1 MTTLQPN
8 PYGAGPRLCDQPI
21 GDPSGEAVASLR
33 GYSYQ
38 LYASALAWLDLRTD
52 EELHLEVAEDYAIAA
67 ADALKAVQVKDTGP
81 TSVTI
86 NSQGVQ
92 DTILSFVKL
101 VEQNP
106 RQTVFVRYLTTSP
119 IGVERSTNDRASGK
133 ATLEYWREAAT
144 SADIA
149 PIRTVLLS
157 VRLPTA
163 VTEFIEARSD
173 SELRADLLKRIQ
185 WDCGQPDLAAIQGE
199 LAARLDQYG
208 SQNLGLKGDEGR
220 QLSGVVIKHILDA
233 VVKPKP
239 RRVLFPELAKL
250 LEDATSL
257 RVSRRVGNSFLEM
270 AAAKMAADSGSSSK
284 ALVPRVLEN
293 ERERPIPPILTLRK
307 NLVDDIIARATRNS
321 FVAISGASGMGK
333 TVLARL
339 ARRQLGGSWQIV
351 DLRNASAAETIPHLD
366 QASLELPSSRSTG
379 VILDDLNEIED
390 PVARRAVIR
399 ILSVAR
405 RNDILC
411 FVTSYNSPSA
421 RALTE
426 LGLSPDVCVSV
437 PDLSEDEVLEMVL
450 AAGGTK
456 HWMKTVYIAGGFGHP
471 QLVSALITGLSARK
485 WPAGELKD
493 LRHIQKSDDVEAER
507 FAARKQLVSAVPD
520 AAKSLLYRVSI
531 IIGRFDRG
539 TVLSLANLKPSIDN
553 PGEQLDLLIGPW
565 VEQYSKEQLRV
576 SPLLANAGGES
587 LDLDEQMAV
596 HRAIAEAYT
605 RDAALDIAK
614 ANVIF
619 LHGLRGKSTEA
630 LTRLAVGIH
639 FADKG
644 DRPHLSEWISGLRMH
659 RRDRPIY
666 PDDPRLSFL
675 LRIAQMLLIANSKSP
690 SPEAVKEC
698 WEAME
703 REGPAA
709 NDHDMQMAAV
719 LKLLLDQ
726 ELAGMLPDWIGK
738 IVQAAEYVEK
748 KPDVV
753 RSLSKPV
760 AGFDKPNFKG
770 MMFLFQMT
778 GIKSV
783 PQLQGVCERLDQ
795 LPAKTRDELLSNAA
809 QMPSD
814 FNLIVN
820 RAWQEQHERKDIDW
834 IDCAERYLRMAEI
847 AEKWGSRQLALR
859 CHIARGVMFDEYA
872 ADPTQA
878 LAALDEAE
886 KRHGAD
892 AILSRARAK
901 IHYRRKDHS
910 VALSLLR
917 AAAKD
922 AARTDHIEQ
931 SFMFREA
938 GISAA
943 ETGDWRE
950 AAEWFGA
957 AYEAASKSFD
967 HMLPMKIGLLADQG
981 VAEFKAGNL
990 EKALRLLSDAVD
1002 QLFAVNPKSSIKAA
1016 YCHRVIRHAALCVSV
1031 STTGKQRWLSD
1042 LQLGIVP
1049 GMCSNP
1055 EPADLSDL
1063 PFGHV
1068 TIVWYLLAEAE
1079 IAGGVDAGI
1088 AASVSDRLGGKRI
1101 ANLDVN
1107 LREARIGRAIREC
1120 NVDELV
1126 AALDDWV
1133 ASCIYL
1139 QELGDKFKEFTYES
1153 PAFGEICRPTL
1164 EQLALPIAR
1173 ATRTDS
1179 LLAFGMS
1186 AALQGRAEALALL
1199 KARAAV
1205 IGMEQTYVDLIG
1217 CMADCPISSDQE
1229 EYIVAAQINRVS
1241 KGGAGLQPDEVFVA
1255 GIRFIAR
1262 LNSSNLKSHVI
1273 PLLGQWMR
1281 TRWAFA
1287 LEHQTALLRSPAS
1300 SRPAIEGAISIKD
1313 DTLAYCA
1320 HLSLTVASAATS
1332 RLGTSFKEFLT
1343 QLSQPK
1349 A

>member
-1 MTTLQPN
+1 MTPLQPN
-8 PYGAGPRLCDQPI
+8 PYGAGPRLSDQPL
-21 GDPSGEAVASLR
+21 GDPSREAVASLR
-33 GYSYQ
+33 GYAYQ
-38 LYASALAWLDLRTD
+38 LYASALAWLDLGIE

-67 ADALKAVQVKDTGP
+67 SDALKAVQVKDTGP
-81 TSVTI
+81 TAVTI
-86 NSQGVQ
+86 NTQGVR
-92 DTILSFVKL
+92 DTIVSFVRL

-119 IGVERSTNDRASGK
+119 IGMERSTDDRASGK

-144 SADIA
+144 SADVA
-149 PIRTVLLS
+149 PLRTVLLS
-157 VRLPTA
+157 VGLPTA
-163 VTEFIEARSD
+163 VTDFMEVRSD
-173 SELRADLLKRIQ
+173 SELRNDLLKRIQ
-185 WDCGQPDLAAIQGE
+185 WDCGQPDLAAIQEE
-199 LAARLDQYG
+199 LGSRLDHYG

-220 QLSGVVIKHILDA
+220 QLSGIVIKHILDV

-239 RRVLFPELAKL
+239 RRVLFSELAKL

-257 RVSRRVGNSFLEM
+257 RVSRRVGNSLLEM
-270 AAAKMAADSGSSSK
+270 AAAKMAADRGSSSK
-284 ALVPRVLEN
+284 ALVPCVLEN
-293 ERERPIPPILTLRK
+293 EGERPMPPILTRRK
-307 NLVDDIIARATRNS
+307 NLVDDIIARAKRHS
-321 FVAISGASGMGK
+321 FVAICGASGMGK

-339 ARRQLGGSWQIV
+339 AGRQLGGNWKIV

-366 QASLELPSSRSTG
+366 QASLELPSSRSAG
-379 VILDDLNEIED
+379 VILDDLNEIEE
-390 PVARRAVIR
+390 PAARRAVIR
-399 ILSVAR
+399 VLSAAR

-411 FVTSYNSPSA
+411 FVTSYSPPSA
-421 RALTE
+421 RALSE
-426 LGLSPDVCVSV
+426 LGFSPDVCVSL
-437 PDLSEDEVLEMVL
+437 PDLSEDEVLEIVL

-471 QLVSALITGLSARK
+471 QLVSALIAGLSSRK
-485 WPAGELKD
+485 WPAEELKD

-507 FAARKQLVSAVPD
+507 VVARKQLVSAVPD

-531 IIGRFDRG
+531 IVGRFDRG
-539 TVLSLANLKPSIDN
+539 TVLSLASLEPSIHN

-565 VEQYSKEQLRV
+565 IEQYSKEQLRV
-576 SPLLANAGGES
+576 SPLFTSAGDEL
-587 LDLDEQMAV
+587 LDLDEQVAV
-596 HRAIAEAYT
+596 NRAIAEAYT
-605 RDAALDIAK
+605 RDAVLDIAK

-630 LTRLAVGIH
+630 LTRLAIGIH
-639 FADKG
+639 LADKS

-690 SPEAVKEC
+690 SLETIKEC

-709 NDHDMQMAAV
+709 NDPDMQMAAV
-719 LKLLLDQ
+719 SKLLLDQ
-726 ELAGMLPDWIGK
+726 ELATMLPDWIGR
-738 IVQAAEYVEK
+738 IVQVAEYAEK

-753 RSLSKPV
+753 RLLSKPV
-760 AGFDKPNFKG
+760 AGFEERNFKG
-770 MMFLFQMT
+770 VMFLFQMA

-783 PQLQGVCERLDQ
+783 SQLQGVFDRLDQ
-795 LPAKTRDELLSNAA
+795 LPIKTRNELLSVAA

-814 FNLIVN
+814 FSLIVN

-847 AEKWGSRQLALR
+847 AEKWGNRQLALR

-872 ADPTQA
+872 ADPTRA
-878 LAALDEAE
+878 LAALDKAE

-917 AAAKD
+917 SVAKD
-922 AARTDHIEQ
+922 AARNDHIEQ

-943 ETGDWRE
+943 ETGNWRE

-957 AYEAASKSFD
+957 AHEAASKMFD
-967 HMLPMKIGLLADQG
+967 HMLPMRVGLLADQG

-990 EKALRLLSDAVD
+990 EGALRLLSDAVS
-1002 QLFAVNPKSSIKAA
+1002 QLSAVDPKSSIKAA
-1016 YCHRVIRHAALCVSV
+1016 YCHRVIRHAAFCVSV
-1031 STTGKQRWLSD
+1031 LTTNKQRWLSD

-1063 PFGHV
+1063 PFGHIA
-1068 TIVWYLLAEAE
+1068 IVWYLLAEAE

-1120 NVDELV
+1120 SVDDLI

-1153 PAFGEICRPTL
+1153 PVFGEICKPTL
-1164 EQLALPIAR
+1164 EQLALPIAQ
-1173 ATRTDS
+1173 ATRTD
-1179 LLAFGMS
+1179 LL
-1186 AALQGRAEALALL
+1186 
-1199 KARAAV
+1199 
-1205 IGMEQTYVDLIG
+1205 
-1217 CMADCPISSDQE
+1217 
-1229 EYIVAAQINRVS
+1229 VS
-1241 KGGAGLQPDEVFVA
+1241 
-1255 GIRFIAR
+1255 
-1262 LNSSNLKSHVI
+1262 
-1273 PLLGQWMR
+1273 
-1281 TRWAFA
+1281 
-1287 LEHQTALLRSPAS
+1287 
-1300 SRPAIEGAISIKD
+1300 
-1313 DTLAYCA
+1313 
-1320 HLSLTVASAATS
+1320 
-1332 RLGTSFKEFLT
+1332 T
-1343 QLSQPK
+1343 QN
-1349 A
+1349 